1 MARDQERNRLIYQL
15 HKEGLSFSRI
25 GQRFAISSTRARMI
39 FKKVEDDLA
48 RPPLPSGISLKTAH
62 LFERAFGYWP
72 SDENAFLIAE
82 REREWLRASGI
93 QLRNIAEIKAWLQRV
108 LSGDIEAY

>member
-1 MARDQERNRLIYQL
+1 MARDRERNQLIYQL
-15 HKEGLSFSRI
+15 HKEGMSFSRI
-25 GQRFAISSTRARMI
+25 GQRFAISPTRARTI
-39 FKKVEDDLA
+39 FKKVEAELA
-48 RPPLPSGISLKTAH
+48 QRPLPSEISFKTAH
-62 LFERAFGYWP
+62 LFERAFGHWP

-108 LSGDIEAY
+108 LSSDIEAY